1 MVAAVKGVKIEGL
14 EELRETLEQ
23 TMPREAKN
31 ILRRTTLKIA
41 STVRNEVRK
50 KAPVDTGN
58 LRRSIK
64 SKRDRG
70 TPTNITA
77 SVYVDKSGGK
87 SGKGYH
93 YHFVE
98 FGTVK
103 MTARPFIVPTV
114 EEMRPGLSEEY
125 RKEFGVQFEKEMQ
138 KRAKKGK
145 K

>member
-1 MVAAVKGVKIEGL
+1 MVAAVKGVKIEGMD
-14 EELRETLEQ
+14 ELQATLKDVL
-23 TMPREAKN
+23 PREARN

-41 STVRNEVRK
+41 SQVRDVVRQR
-50 KAPVDTGN
+50 APVDTGN
-58 LRRSIK
+58 LKKSIK
-64 SKRDRG
+64 SKRDKG

-103 MTARPFIVPTV
+103 MSARPFIVPTV

-138 KRAKKGK
+138 KRAKKK
-145 K
+145 R

>member
-1 MVAAVKGVKIEGL
+1 MVAAVKGVKIEGMD
-14 EELRETLEQ
+14 ELQATLKDVL
-23 TMPREAKN
+23 PREARN

-41 STVRNEVRK
+41 SNVRDVVRQRS
-50 KAPVDTGN
+50 PVDTGN
-58 LRRSIK
+58 LKKSIK
-64 SKRDRG
+64 SKRDKG

-138 KRAKKGK
+138 KRAKKK
-145 K
+145 R